1 MQRAGLLGTGSFVPD
16 RVVTNHDLTQWMDT
30 SDEWIVERTGIRER
44 RWVQPGSGVGSSD
57 LGAEAAKRAL
67 ANSGVDSSDI
77 DLVVFATISPDHDFP
92 GNGPILQRKLGLR
105 APTLDVR
112 QQCTGFL
119 YGVSI
124 ADAYIRAGQARHVL
138 VVAGEVQST
147 GLDLSNRGR
156 DMSVLFADGGGA
168 AVIGP
173 AGDHGGMILS
183 TRLYTDGEHVEDLWC
198 EFPSSKE
205 HPRMSAE
212 AIAEGRHLP
221 RMNGRIVFKH
231 AAQRVADA
239 VAAELARNG
248 VTVDDLALM
257 VPHQA
262 NVRILEKIGESLKLP
277 REKMMVNLDRYGNT
291 TAASIPLALDEA
303 RREGRIGKGDLVC
316 LAAFG
321 AGFAWGASLLR
332 L

>member
-1 MQRAGLLGTGSFVPD
+1 MQRAGILGTGSFVPD
-16 RVVTNHDLTQWMDT
+16 RIVTNQDLTQWMDT

-44 RWVQPGSGVGSSD
+44 RWVAPGSGIGSSD
-57 LGAEAAKRAL
+57 LGVEAARRAL
-67 ANSGVDSSDI
+67 AQSGVDAKDI

-92 GNGPILQRKLGLR
+92 GNGPILQQKLGLS

-124 ADAYIRAGQARHVL
+124 ADAYIRAGQAKHIL

-173 AGDHGGMILS
+173 AQGDRMILS

-205 HPRMSAE
+205 HPRLSSE
-212 AIAEGRHLP
+212 AVAEGRHLP

-231 AAQRVADA
+231 AAQRVSDA
-239 VAAELARNG
+239 VQVELQKNG
-248 VTVDDLALM
+248 LTVDDLALM

-262 NVRILEKIGESLKLP
+262 NLRILEKIADSVKLP

-303 RREGRIGKGDLVC
+303 KQQGRVKAGDLVC

-321 AGFAWGASLLR
+321 AGFAWGASILR

>member
-1 MQRAGLLGTGSFVPD
+1 MLRARILGTGSFVPE
-16 RVVTNHDLTQWMDT
+16 RVVTNHELSQWMDT

-44 RWVQPGSGVGSSD
+44 RWVEPGSGIGSSD
-57 LGAEAAKRAL
+57 LGAEAARRAL
-67 ANSGVDSSDI
+67 ADAGVDGKDI

-92 GNGPILQRKLGLR
+92 GNGPILQRKLGLT

-173 AGDHGGMILS
+173 AEGESMILS
-183 TRLYTDGEHVEDLWC
+183 SRLYTDGEHVEDLWC

-239 VAAELARNG
+239 VGVELKKNG
-248 VTVDDLALM
+248 VTVGDVALM

-262 NVRILEKIGESLKLP
+262 NVRILEKIADSLGLP

-303 RREGRIGKGDLVC
+303 RKQGRVKSGDLIC

-321 AGFAWGASLLR
+321 AGFAWGASLIR
-332 L
+332 F

>member
-1 MQRAGLLGTGSFVPD
+1 
-16 RVVTNHDLTQWMDT
+16 
-30 SDEWIVERTGIRER
+30 
-44 RWVQPGSGVGSSD
+44 
-57 LGAEAAKRAL
+57 
-67 ANSGVDSSDI
+67 
-77 DLVVFATISPDHDFP
+77 
-92 GNGPILQRKLGLR
+92 LQRKLGLT

-173 AGDHGGMILS
+173 AEGESMILS
-183 TRLYTDGEHVEDLWC
+183 SRLYTDGEHVEDLWC

-239 VAAELARNG
+239 VGVELKKNG
-248 VTVDDLALM
+248 VTVGDVALM

-262 NVRILEKIGESLKLP
+262 NVRILEKIADSLGLP

-303 RREGRIGKGDLVC
+303 RKQGRVKSGDLIC

-321 AGFAWGASLLR
+321 AGFAWGASLIR
-332 L
+332 F

>member
-1 MQRAGLLGTGSFVPD
+1 MVGPLDYGDAAR
-16 RVVTNHDLTQWMDT
+16 TNPRNRQLRSRPGGHQHDLTQWIDT

-67 ANSGVDSSDI
+67 ADSGVDGTDI

-92 GNGPILQRKLGLR
+92 GNGPILQRKLGLK

-156 DMSVLFADGGGA
+156 DMSVHVRRRRRRGGDR
-168 AVIGP
+168 
-173 AGDHGGMILS
+173 AGERRQHD
-183 TRLYTDGEHVEDLWC
+183 
-198 EFPSSKE
+198 F
-205 HPRMSAE
+205 
-212 AIAEGRHLP
+212 
-221 RMNGRIVFKH
+221 
-231 AAQRVADA
+231 
-239 VAAELARNG
+239 
-248 VTVDDLALM
+248 VD
-257 VPHQA
+257 
-262 NVRILEKIGESLKLP
+262 
-277 REKMMVNLDRYGNT
+277 
-291 TAASIPLALDEA
+291 AASTPTASTSKI
-303 RREGRIGKGDLVC
+303 C
-316 LAAFG
+316 
-321 AGFAWGASLLR
+321 GASFR
-332 L
+332 RRRSVRGCRRRRWPRGATIRA

>member
-1 MQRAGLLGTGSFVPD
+1 MQRARILGTGSFVPQ
-16 RVVTNHDLTQWMDT
+16 RVVTNQDLSQWMDT

-44 RWVQPGSGVGSSD
+44 RWVEVGSGVGSSD

-67 ANSGVDSSDI
+67 AESGVEGSDI
-77 DLVVFATISPDHDFP
+77 DLIVFATISPDHDFP
-92 GNGPILQRKLGLR
+92 GNGPILQQKLGLK

-124 ADAYIRAGQARHVL
+124 ADAYIRSGQARHVL

-173 AGDHGGMILS
+173 SDDESHMILS
-183 TRLYTDGEHVEDLWC
+183 TRLYTDGEHVHDLWC

-205 HPRMSAE
+205 HPRMSPE

-221 RMNGRIVFKH
+221 RMNGRVVFKH

-239 VAAELARNG
+239 VEAELAKNG
-248 VTVDDLALM
+248 VTVGDLALM

-262 NVRILEKIGESLKLP
+262 NVRILEKIGESLGLP

-303 RREGRIGKGDLVC
+303 RKQGRIKSGDLVC

-332 L
+332 M

>member
-1 MQRAGLLGTGSFVPD
+1 MQRAGILGTGSFVPD
-16 RVVTNHDLTQWMDT
+16 RVITNQDLTQWMDT
-30 SDEWIVERTGIRER
+30 SDEWIRERTGIRER
-44 RWVQPGSGVGSSD
+44 RWVQPGSGIGSSD

-67 ANSGVDSSDI
+67 AESGVDGKDI

-92 GNGPILQRKLGLR
+92 GNGPILQQKLGLH

-124 ADAYIRAGQARHVL
+124 ADAYIRSGQARHIL

-173 AGDHGGMILS
+173 AQGDRMILS

-198 EFPSSKE
+198 EYPSSKE
-205 HPRMSAE
+205 HPRLSPE
-212 AIAEGRHLP
+212 AVAEGRHLP

-231 AAQRVADA
+231 AAQRVSDA
-239 VAAELARNG
+239 VQVELEKNG
-248 VTVDDLALM
+248 LTVDDLALM

-262 NVRILEKIGESLKLP
+262 NLRILEKIADSVKLP

-303 RREGRIGKGDLVC
+303 KKQGRVKAGDLIC

-321 AGFAWGASLLR
+321 AGFAWGASILR
-332 L
+332 I

>member
-1 MQRAGLLGTGSFVPD
+1 MQRARILGTGSFVPD
-16 RVVTNHDLTQWMDT
+16 RVVTNQDLTQWMDT

-57 LGAEAAKRAL
+57 LGTEAAKQAL
-67 ANSGVDSSDI
+67 EDSGVDGKDI

-92 GNGPILQRKLGLR
+92 GNGPILQRKLGLT

-124 ADAYIRAGQARHVL
+124 ADAFIRSGQARHVL

-173 AGDHGGMILS
+173 ASGESMILS
-183 TRLYTDGEHVEDLWC
+183 TTLYTDGEHVEDLWC

-205 HPRMSAE
+205 HPRLSPE

-221 RMNGRIVFKH
+221 RMNGRVVFKH

-239 VAAELARNG
+239 VDEELKKNG
-248 VTVDDLALM
+248 VTVDDVALM

-262 NVRILEKIGESLKLP
+262 NVRILEKIAESVKLP
-277 REKMMVNLDRYGNT
+277 WEKMAVNLDRYGNT

-303 RREGRIGKGDLVC
+303 RRQGRVKAGDLVC

-321 AGFAWGASLLR
+321 AGFAWGAGLLR